1 MTSDAQAERARFTA
15 LKDVTAQDMRL
26 IVRSAEQFGA
36 GLADRVLA
44 HLALLDGDFGGFP
57 VDRLSHSLQTATR
70 AQRAGMDEE
79 YVVCALLHDIG
90 DTLGAYNH
98 PEIGAAILRPF
109 VTEAHHWMVLH
120 HATFQGYYYFHFAGL
135 DRHARERFRDSP
147 HFDLTADFCER
158 FDQSAF
164 DPAFESLPLVD
175 FAPLVRRVF
184 TTPRASTYFAP
195 PADSAA
201 AAGTG

>member
-1 MTSDAQAERARFTA
+1 MTSDAQPERARFTA
-15 LKDVTAQDMRL
+15 LKDVTARDMSI
-26 IVRSAEQFGA
+26 IVRGAEHFGA

-57 VDRLSHSLQTATR
+57 VDRLTHSLQTATR

-109 VTEAHHWMVLH
+109 VAEQHHWMVLN
-120 HATFQGYYYFHFAGL
+120 HADFQGYYYFHHAGL
-135 DRHARERFRDSP
+135 DRHARERFRASP
-147 HFDLTADFCER
+147 HFELTADFCER
-158 FDQSAF
+158 FDQAAF
-164 DPAFESLPLVD
+164 DPAYQSLPLAE

-184 TTPRASTYFAP
+184 ATPRSSTYHAP
-195 PADSAA
+195 P
-201 AAGTG
+201 GP

>member
-1 MTSDAQAERARFTA
+1 MSSAAGDERAGFTA
-15 LKDVTAQDMRL
+15 LKDSTAADIRL
-26 IVRSAEQFGA
+26 IVRNAVDFGA

-57 VDRLSHSLQTATR
+57 VDRLAHSLQTATR
-70 AQRAGMDEE
+70 AQRAGMGEE

-90 DTLGAYNH
+90 DTLGSYNH

-109 VTEAHHWMVLH
+109 VAESHHWMVLN
-120 HATFQGYYYFHFAGL
+120 HAVFQGYYYFHHAGL
-135 DRHARERFRDSP
+135 DRHARERFRGSP

-158 FDQSAF
+158 FDQAAF
-164 DPAFESLPLVD
+164 DPRYESLPLAD

-184 TTPRASTYFAP
+184 ANPRTSTYHAP
-195 PADSAA
+195 PQA
-201 AAGTG
+201 